1 MPLVTYPPVMTLSR
15 RSLLAAGA
23 TGTIALTAGCIDVVL
38 GNEPLAFDS
47 DAVRPTDDAL
57 EETGYAEDDIS
68 ERTID
73 RSVELPGGVERRVEA
88 SISTAVYSKAV
99 EYQGEERDGAAFA
112 AVSIPGMEVAGRSL
126 NPIDDLSNEE
136 LIDRFLGG
144 FEGGQGDISDIQHQ
158 ETFGLDILGD
168 GREVDAFLGE
178 SELGGEPIDVE
189 IKLTSFDHEGDLLV
203 LLGTYP
209 KLLTEES
216 ANAEVLLESVE
227 HPA

>member
-1 MPLVTYPPVMTLSR
+1 MTLSR

-57 EETGYAEDDIS
+57 EETGYAEDDVG

-99 EYQGEERDGAAFA
+99 EYQGEKRDGAAFA

-126 NPIDDLSNEE
+126 NPLDDLSNEE
-136 LIDRFLGG
+136 LIDRFLSE
-144 FEGGQGDISDIQHQ
+144 FDGGQGNISNIQHR
-158 ETFGLDILGD
+158 ETFGLGILGGD
-168 GREVDAFLGE
+168 REVDRFLGE